1 MKMLS
6 SARGHLTRAGNRSDI
21 FLATSFEILGAFP
34 DNLSENCVSK
44 RFLGAFWRHLAYK
57 ARIFAV
63 LKSTL

>member
-6 SARGHLTRAGNRSDI
+6 SARGHLTRTGNRSDI
-21 FLATSFEILGAFP
+21 FLATSFEILGAFRN
-34 DNLSENCVSK
+34 NLSGYCVSM
-44 RFLGAFWRHLAYK
+44 RFLNAFWRHLAYK

>member
-1 MKMLS
+1 MLN
-6 SARGHLTRAGNRSDI
+6 SARGHLTRAGNRSGI
-21 FLATSFEILGAFP
+21 FLATSFETLGAFA
-34 DNLSENCVSK
+34 DNLSEYCVSK